1 MKDFWRSAGFHLLE
15 RDGDGRLAV
24 TDGFLGAYVRRP
36 ELEPVAESCAGEIAL
51 RDALLA
57 DARLAVA
64 QDRIDAIK
72 DPDARDNFRVLLN
85 FRDLLVE
92 AGTLEACYANLFR
105 GGDVKVPPVFIDQ
118 LVRLILRN
126 ILDGCDQPLR
136 LRAAEL
142 LFRAQM
148 VGLRDGAIMSADAET
163 IKVYGSTG
171 GFGEIGRLLTQ
182 ADIPTHDVEL
192 DVLNA
197 DNAEI
202 YWQRDEDHDTVLD
215 LTFGRPGIDALSRVL
230 EAWISHFLKIGTTIA
245 PVGTISDEHWRWH
258 VGLDAEAT
266 KILNDLYDGR
276 TLDDERQSRILSLF
290 RLEFDQPAPVRADV
304 AGRPVYLA
312 MAMDEG
318 NILRIKPQNLLVNL
332 PLTEPA

>member
-1 MKDFWRSAGFHLLE
+1 MRDFWRSAGFHLLE

-36 ELEPVAESCAGEIAL
+36 ELEPVAESCAAEIAL
-51 RDALLA
+51 RDDLLA
-57 DARLAVA
+57 DARKAVA
-64 QDRIDAIK
+64 PDRIDAIL
-72 DPDARDNFRVLLN
+72 DADARDNFRVLLD

-105 GGDVKVPPVFIDQ
+105 GGDVTVPPVFIDQ

-126 ILDGCDQPLR
+126 ILDDCEDPLR

-163 IKVYGSTG
+163 IEHYGSTG

-202 YWQRDEDHDTVLD
+202 YWRRDEDHDTVLD
-215 LTFGRPGIDALSRVL
+215 LTFGRPGIDALARVL
-230 EAWISHFLKIGTTIA
+230 EAWIGHFLKIGTTIA

-266 KILNDLYDGR
+266 QILNDLYDGR
-276 TLDDERQSRILSLF
+276 ELDDARQSRILSLF

-332 PLTEPA
+332 PLSVPA